1 METQIINSSKVN
13 VVGTCYVRETMEK
26 VITRMEL
33 VDLTRGGWE
42 KWDTWTSEQVKQYY
56 ESFWND
62 LNTKSY
68 YIVKVDLV
76 LPV

>member
-1 METQIINSSKVN
+1 METINSTKVN
-13 VVGTCYVRETMEK
+13 VVATSYVRDTMEK

-33 VDLTRGGWE
+33 VDLTSGGWNQ
-42 KWDTWTSEQVKQYY
+42 WDSWTSEQVQTFY

-62 LNTKSY
+62 LNPKSY

-76 LPV
+76 LPA

>member
-1 METQIINSSKVN
+1 MEKINSSKVN
-13 VVGTCYVRETMEK
+13 VVATSYVRDTMEK

-33 VDLTRGGWE
+33 VDLTSGGWD
-42 KWDTWTSEQVKQYY
+42 KWDTWTPDQVQDVY

-62 LNTKSY
+62 LNPKSY

-76 LPV
+76 LPA